1 LYIEKQYLNGAVSM
15 TTADWTPKVPGI
27 LDILPEEI
35 VDFETQ
41 VKRFQNGQWNPNDF
55 MAFRLR
61 QGVYGQRQADSQMM
75 RIKAPFGGINADQ
88 MDALGI
94 LSEKFAPLGKGHV
107 TTRENF
113 QFHHIPLEN
122 TPEIMRLIGD
132 VGLSTREA
140 CGNTVR
146 NVTGSPMAGVNPDEP
161 FDVTPYAAAY
171 ARYFVRHPFTQSLP
185 RKFKTSF
192 SDSDADYAIS
202 AIHDMGFIPKMKD
215 GRRGFQMVTGGGTSI
230 MPRIGKTLFEFVPVE
245 EYLKVTE
252 AVIRIFH
259 KTDELRKNR
268 MKARIKFYIDRI
280 GIDEFRLQVE
290 KEMEGEW
297 AQKSFDPTPILFI
310 EDESKD
316 APNLNGDY
324 ISVESNSRFE
334 KWLESNVTAQKQK
347 GYNVATVKLPL
358 GDVSSNQF
366 HQLADISRKYAGGR
380 MRLTHQQNIA
390 FRWVPQE
397 ALYEVWKN
405 LDEIELGE
413 PGAHE
418 VTDIVSCPGTDSCK
432 LGITS
437 SMGLGNALTEAV
449 KSIDTEDPL
458 IKKMHIKMSGCPNG
472 CGQHH
477 IADIGFHGAAAKGPG
492 GQVPAYELFLG
503 GSFDNG
509 DTRIGQRVKTKIPAK
524 RVPEALTKIISQY
537 KIDRTN
543 NELFKDYVVRVG
555 AENIEPILEEFKEIP
570 ELNKESLD
578 YYIDWTKTAKY
589 QLERGEGECAV

>member
-1 LYIEKQYLNGAVSM
+1 M

-437 SMGLGNALTEAV
+437 SMGLGSALTEAV

-503 GSFDNG
+503 GSFDDG

-537 KIDRTN
+537 KIDRTD